1 VAFQPATDTFFG
13 ANEMNRRQ
21 LLIVSAFA
29 PLGPVTA
36 RADDATS
43 GNAAKLFQIIDAM
56 DVERHWPSGVHIEWE
71 SGDPDGKP
79 VSTEGKHTHC
89 SAFVAS
95 AAKRLG
101 IYLLRPPEH
110 GQKLLANAQYEW
122 LMSDGQAQGWVQLR
136 DMKAAQ
142 DAANQGQFVLAAY
155 HNHKDDKPGHIAI
168 VRPGLKSIGQLAQE
182 GPDITQAGLDNF
194 RVTTVKKGFADHK
207 SAFAGNE
214 ILYFAHKVDLAA
226 LPAQ

>member
-1 VAFQPATDTFFG
+1 
-13 ANEMNRRQ
+13 MNRRQ
-21 LLIVSAFA
+21 LLMFSAFA
-29 PLGPVTA
+29 LLGPVTA
-36 RADDATS
+36 QADDATS
-43 GNAAKLFQIIDAM
+43 ANAAKLFQIIDAM
-56 DVERHWPSGVHIEWE
+56 DVEKHWPSGVHIEWE

-79 VSTEGKHTHC
+79 VSVEGKHTHC

-122 LMSDGQAQGWVQLR
+122 LLTDGQAQGWVQLR

-168 VRPGLKSIGQLAQE
+168 VRPGTKSVVQLAQE

-214 ILYFAHKVDLAA
+214 ILYFSHSVDAAALAA
-226 LPAQ
+226 Q